1 MDVANAL
8 VVVYYIWSKKTFI
21 LVVDVTQSDNV
32 MVVDE
37 FFIGGALGFP

>member
-1 MDVANAL
+1 MRRSWSIT
-8 VVVYYIWSKKTFI
+8 IWYKTFI

>member
-1 MDVANAL
+1 ML
-8 VVVYYIWSKKTFI
+8 RSCSITTWSKKTFI

-37 FFIGGALGFP
+37 FFMGGAWSFP